1 MYGLGR
7 SCEAWRRPRL
17 RCAPGGTPVL
27 AGEPVDRSSDERLD
41 MESSNGPS
49 TITIAAALA
58 EEVTAAA
65 VDVREAV
72 QRGDDRDDVLSRV
85 QTLTSSLEKALENAR
100 TEAVEQQSELTVHV
114 EGVDVFV
121 TRLIDALAGD
131 ADVAQ
136 DIDTTTGGAPTA
148 RPLRSS

>member
-1 MYGLGR
+1 
-7 SCEAWRRPRL
+7 
-17 RCAPGGTPVL
+17 
-27 AGEPVDRSSDERLD
+27 

-49 TITIAAALA
+49 TITISAALV
-58 EEVTAAA
+58 EEVCTAV
-65 VDVREAV
+65 VDVRDAV

-100 TEAVEQQSELTVHV
+100 NEAVEQQSELTVHV

-121 TRLIDALAGD
+121 TRLIDALAGEAD
-131 ADVAQ
+131 AAQ
-136 DIDTTTGGAPTA
+136 DIDTTAGGAPTA